1 MKDRIF
7 VHEGLKVLKSKTHGY
22 GVYTMQ
28 PIRKGDI
35 IEECVVP
42 MDSISYSYLYLGTRS
57 VQLNSETMQN
67 YRFAYEYENP
77 KDILKGLQQ
86 FKETYEF
93 INKDELNPEPVRK
106 QKRND

>member
-1 MKDRIF
+1 
-7 VHEGLKVLKSKTHGY
+7 
-22 GVYTMQ
+22 MQ
-28 PIRKGDI
+28 H
-35 IEECVVP
+35 
-42 MDSISYSYLYLGTRS
+42 
-57 VQLNSETMQN
+57 